1 MKEGKIKGKE
11 RSKKKK
17 TNTEKLKK
25 TEKGEKHAPPYF
37 QTGKKKRHSRDQ
49 SCLTLSPDRE
59 AVSKIKAPPPLSLST
74 SVKARNGELIEG
86 RFRQRRRGF
95 KRRQNTF

>member
-37 QTGKKKRHSRDQ
+37 QTGKKKKATLPGPVVSNT
-49 SCLTLSPDRE
+49 LT
-59 AVSKIKAPPPLSLST
+59 
-74 SVKARNGELIEG
+74 
-86 RFRQRRRGF
+86 RQRSSE
-95 KRRQNTF
+95 

>member
-17 TNTEKLKK
+17 ILRSLKKLKRVK
-25 TEKGEKHAPPYF
+25 NTLPLIFKLE
-37 QTGKKKRHSRDQ
+37 KKKRHSRDQ

-59 AVSKIKAPPPLSLST
+59 AVSKIKPPPLSLST

>member
-17 TNTEKLKK
+17 NTEKLKK

-37 QTGKKKRHSRDQ
+37 QTGKKKATLPGPVVSNT
-49 SCLTLSPDRE
+49 LT
-59 AVSKIKAPPPLSLST
+59 
-74 SVKARNGELIEG
+74 
-86 RFRQRRRGF
+86 RQRSSE
-95 KRRQNTF
+95 

>member
-37 QTGKKKRHSRDQ
+37 QTGKKSDTPGTSR
-49 SCLTLSPDRE
+49 
-59 AVSKIKAPPPLSLST
+59 V
-74 SVKARNGELIEG
+74 
-86 RFRQRRRGF
+86 
-95 KRRQNTF
+95 

>member
-37 QTGKKKRHSRDQ
+37 QTGKKKRHSRDP

-59 AVSKIKAPPPLSLST
+59 AVSKIKAPPRSLY
-74 SVKARNGELIEG
+74 RL
-86 RFRQRRRGF
+86 Q
-95 KRRQNTF
+95 